1 MVLKNLKGM
10 FSFHA
15 WEENPLLGGEPL
27 YKWEPAS
34 CISQKSLLR
43 NRFIYH

>member
-15 WEENPLLGGEPL
+15 WEENPLLGGGDPF
-27 YKWEPAS
+27 
-34 CISQKSLLR
+34 ISGNPQVV
-43 NRFIYH
+43 

>member
-15 WEENPLLGGEPL
+15 WEENPLLGGDPF
-27 YKWEPAS
+27 
-34 CISQKSLLR
+34 ISGNPQVV
-43 NRFIYH
+43 